1 MRPPAM
7 LEHEPPML
15 LGFSWSEITTLFL
28 PTTAIWVTFA
38 LAVAWGADVLT
49 EKIMLALVTYLVGET
64 LTLVAAGYWYSK
76 IKQAKPEGW
85 HLHEIATWFHWLGIF
100 RVVYHRGRWNI

>member
-28 PTTAIWVTFA
+28 PTTAVWAMLA
-38 LAVAWGADVLT
+38 LAVVWEAGVLT
-49 EKIMLALVTYLVGET
+49 EKIMLGLVTYLIGEA
-64 LTLVAAGYWYSK
+64 LTLVGVGYWYSK
-76 IKQAKPEGW
+76 IRQGKPEGW
-85 HLHEIATWFHWLGIF
+85 HLHEIATRFHRLGIF
-100 RVVYHRGRWNI
+100 RIVHHPGRWNV